1 MIESAQLSVALNGS
15 WQNCIDSP
23 HEYTIAGTIDYASP
37 EQMGRLPGVAVGP
50 HSDVYGFARTCY
62 FALLGTP
69 EPDDVERDTLDQGW
83 RKLLSQCTARKLENR
98 IKDFASVLARL
109 EEIEHPAAA
118 PAPRS
123 ELTRAPAGRGARRA
137 LLRPREA
144 PAFDLAAITTDL
156 GQETF
161 YRRLIALLVIV
172 GFLAF
177 CIGVSIEV
185 FRNGILARRG
195 FSALSGQ
202 RLSLVLVTLE
212 NAIPVASKRRRWT
225 YLYDVGDRQ
234 EQTFVELASSTKPL
248 FATPDRKQ
256 ALAVVG
262 PDGGAPLLLD
272 AALSALDLTET
283 ERAAFYEAC
292 RATFGSETAR

>member
-1 MIESAQLSVALNGS
+1 MSHPAMPDLSAALPDRPIAVRPPVTVGTASTLSL
-15 WQNCIDSP
+15 
-23 HEYTIAGTIDYASP
+23 
-37 EQMGRLPGVAVGP
+37 L
-50 HSDVYGFARTCY
+50 
-62 FALLGTP
+62 ALLLGLLAGAVSALA
-69 EPDDVERDTLDQGW
+69 PDIVRDWRTERDTVEARNARIVEAGCRSRIW
-83 RKLLSQCTARKLENR
+83 VFTACD
-98 IKDFASVLARL
+98 ITFAEAGSGTPARTAWYFFVG
-109 EEIEHPAAA
+109 PAS
-118 PAPRS
+118 PAPIV
-123 ELTRAPAGRGARRA
+123 

-144 PAFDLAAITTDL
+144 PTFDLAAITTDL

-195 FSALSGQ
+195 FSALSGK

-234 EQTFVELASSTKPL
+234 ERTFVELASSTKPL

-262 PDGGAPLLLD
+262 PGGGAPLLLD